1 MRRGTAPF
9 PRGNRVL
16 PEKPF
21 NKPGVEDHLLASIE
35 LIDAS
40 QACALLRLETDDPE
54 GTIQAMARDNAVI
67 ALVQNGKTMVPV
79 FQFDTE
85 NGRVFDV
92 VRDILALRPARVS
105 NLRLC
110 YWLTRAHVDF
120 HCAPAQRFGKDDSA
134 IVAAFARYIEPDHH
148 G

>member
-1 MRRGTAPF
+1 MP
-9 PRGNRVL
+9 
-16 PEKPF
+16 PENSTDKTS
-21 NKPGVEDHLLASIE
+21 VEERLLASIK

-40 QACALLRLETDDPE
+40 QACAFLHIVMDDPE
-54 GTIQAMARDNAVI
+54 GTIQGLARSNAI
-67 ALVQNGKTMVPV
+67 ITLVQNDEIRLPL
-79 FQFDTE
+79 FQFDLV
-85 NGRVFDV
+85 NGIIFDV

-120 HCAPAQRFGKDDSA
+120 GCAPAHRFGNEDAA
-134 IVAAFARYIEPDHH
+134 ILAAFRRYIEPEHH

>member
-1 MRRGTAPF
+1 MRNSSHNA
-9 PRGNRVL
+9 N
-16 PEKPF
+16 
-21 NKPGVEDHLLASIE
+21 VEERLLAGID

-40 QACALLRLETDDPE
+40 QACALLRIETDDPE
-54 GTIQAMARDNAVI
+54 DAIQSMARDGVI
-67 ALVQNGKTMVPV
+67 ITLVQNGKTMLPL
-79 FQFDTE
+79 FQFDVV

-92 VRDILALRPARVS
+92 VRHILNLRPARIS

-120 HCAPAQRFGKDDSA
+120 DCAPADRLGREDAA
-134 IVAAFARYIEPDHH
+134 IVAAFRRYVEPVRH